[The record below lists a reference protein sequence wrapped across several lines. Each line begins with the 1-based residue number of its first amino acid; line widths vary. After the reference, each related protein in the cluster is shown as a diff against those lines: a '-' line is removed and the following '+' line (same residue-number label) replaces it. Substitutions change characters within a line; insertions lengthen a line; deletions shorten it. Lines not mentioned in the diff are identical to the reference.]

1 MSKQHLC
8 CIFPAMSDLLSQF
21 EQDCI
26 LANVAPTA
34 ALKAGGVHPTLWKK
48 WKEGKASPTLRN
60 FELAQSGLR
69 GLLANRTAPQ
79 SEAA

>member
-1 MSKQHLC
+1 
-8 CIFPAMSDLLSQF
+8 MSDLLSQF

-48 WKEGKASPTLRN
+48 WKDGKASPTLRN
-60 FELAQSGLR
+60 FELARSGLKHLTS
-69 GLLANRTAPQ
+69 GETARQ